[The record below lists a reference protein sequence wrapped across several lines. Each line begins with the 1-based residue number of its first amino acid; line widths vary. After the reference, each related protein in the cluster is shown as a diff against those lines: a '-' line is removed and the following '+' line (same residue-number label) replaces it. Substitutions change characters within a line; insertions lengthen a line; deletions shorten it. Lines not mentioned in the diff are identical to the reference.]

1 MANTL
6 LFNPFIQV
14 VNANGKPYAGAK
26 LYTYTTGTTTPLATY
41 TTSALTTAHANPVIA
56 DANGRFPVIFLSTA
70 TYRLKLTDSSDVTIA
85 QYDNVSTQNVV
96 DSNGNIKLG
105 SGVSFANNWHEI
117 SKDGLTEG
125 GVVLAVFGTGSPEVS
140 VTVFRVDGA
149 GHSSAATAFL
159 VRKNTSTNRSINAA
173 GTINASGADYAEYV
187 RKSETCGTILKGQ
200 VCGRDADGRLT
211 DKWSESYTFC
221 VKSTDPAYVGYDA
234 WGAGLESDAL
244 EIVRQQYDR
253 IAFCGQC
260 PLNHGGASFGV
271 GWYAIADA
279 GPDDSIVVKF
289 EQAPTLA
296 EHRRAVGQV
305 LKRLEDGRPLIR
317 VGSF

>member
-14 VNANGKPYAGAK
+14 VDANGKPYAGAK
-26 LYTYTTGTTTPLATY
+26 LYTYNTGTTTPLATY

-56 DANGRFPVIFLSTA
+56 DANGRFPVIFLSAA
-70 TYRLKLTDSSDVTIA
+70 TYRLKLTDNSDVLIA

-96 DSNGNIKLG
+96 DSSNNIKLG
-105 SGVSFANNWHEI
+105 SGANPVFNYHEI
-117 SKDGLTEG
+117 GKDGLIEGDVVAAFFASGASVATLNIRRVDAG
-125 GVVLAVFGTGSPEVS
+125 GVNGAFAALAVQ
-140 VTVFRVDGA
+140 
-149 GHSSAATAFL
+149 
-159 VRKNTSTNRSINAA
+159 KNSSTNRSINAA

-279 GPDDSIVVKF
+279 GPDDSIVVNF

>member
-26 LYTYTTGTTTPLATY
+26 LYTYQSGTSTLLATY
-41 TTSALTTAHANPVIA
+41 TDAALTTPHANPVVA

-96 DSNGNIKLG
+96 DSNNNIKLG
-105 SGVSFANNWHEI
+105 ATASSALNYHQI
-117 SKDGLTEG
+117 AKDGLTEG
-125 GVVLAVFGTGSPEVS
+125 GVITTLFASGSPV
-140 VTVFRVDGA
+140 VTAAIYRVDGS
-149 GHSSAATAFL
+149 GVSGTATGIS
-159 VRKNTSTNRSINAA
+159 VQKNSSTNRSINAA
-173 GTINASGADYAEYV
+173 GTLNASGADYAEYV
-187 RKSETCGTILKGQ
+187 RKAETCGIIQKGQ

-211 DKWSESYTFC
+211 DKWSEAYTFC
-221 VKSTDPAYVGYDA
+221 VKSTDPAYVGYDT
-234 WGAGLESDAL
+234 WGEGLEGDAL

-279 GPDDSIVVKF
+279 GLDDSIAVKF

-305 LKRLEDGRPLIR
+305 LKRLDDGRPLIR